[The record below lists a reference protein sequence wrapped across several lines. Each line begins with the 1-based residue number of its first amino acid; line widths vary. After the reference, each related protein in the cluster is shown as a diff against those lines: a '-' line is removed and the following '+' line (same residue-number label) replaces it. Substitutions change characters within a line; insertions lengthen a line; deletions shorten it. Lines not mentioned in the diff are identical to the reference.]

1 MYACMQSLTE
11 INFFYR
17 DSATFVDM
25 CHKLTTNDDIAVGMV
40 VELLLGYK
48 LTEVGEMQSHVD
60 KQWKTIEPERL
71 KDMVRND
78 TLL

>member
-1 MYACMQSLTE
+1 
-11 INFFYR
+11 
-17 DSATFVDM
+17 M